1 MKPVDLLM
9 NRGHTP
15 EIEWILPLSSF
26 LSFTP
31 SWGGQERAGVSHKQ
45 DDGTTTIFP
54 LPSTSSAGHPD
65 THGKTTRRDAAIRP
79 RCLSLLQ
86 ELFMLAF

>member
-1 MKPVDLLM
+1 MD
-9 NRGHTP
+9 
-15 EIEWILPLSSF
+15 SSLIVFSFIHAF
-26 LSFTP
+26 L
-31 SWGGQERAGVSHKQ
+31 GEDKERAGVSHKQ
-45 DDGTTTIFP
+45 DDGTTTILP

-65 THGKTTRRDAAIRP
+65 THGKTTRRDAAILP